1 MHQRC
6 QLSCAA
12 YRQDEVRCRHRQGVY
27 MQGIPSSRSE
37 ADLLGGSWSSAA
49 ARQVPALLQVLPE
62 LHVHSCNR
70 LPHRTLYHRTHT
82 HHAHGWI
89 GFGGSDR
96 FLCFFSQARTDP
108 AFKVG
113 ESPVGLQVFCNSVTS
128 IPSGNVGASSSAGI
142 SSTRDPRASDDTHLK
157 EAAAE
162 LPTHASIVS
171 ARDGY
176 KPEATLFVDED
187 WAALRSAREGNIGK
201 LMWRPVVR
209 YAIPHSLE
217 PPRPTPLGSTSN
229 HYSTLT
235 LLLYALLSADSARR
249 TTIT

>member
-1 MHQRC
+1 MFEKASIKSTDLPVVGKAHDDLYLSACNEAIGERPCINGANCLAQHIAKMRYGVDTDKAFTCKEFLLPDQKQTFLEGRGLPQRRGKC
-6 QLSCAA
+6 LLC
-12 YRQDEVRCRHRQGVY
+12 CRYYQNYTYIV
-27 MQGIPSSRSE
+27 
-37 ADLLGGSWSSAA
+37 
-49 ARQVPALLQVLPE
+49 
-62 LHVHSCNR
+62 
-70 LPHRTLYHRTHT
+70 
-82 HHAHGWI
+82 
-89 GFGGSDR
+89 
-96 FLCFFSQARTDP
+96 ARTDP

-217 PPRPTPLGSTSN
+217 PLRPTPLGSTSN